1 MFSRFFSNIHFRRV
15 LCCLLALLTFGC
27 CLSPAFVQ
35 PAEADDVLI
44 ASLALLAT
52 SWAGVTF
59 ATNGGANTAISNLLQ
74 SKPAVKLSLAGLI
87 TKNLVVEGTKL
98 LLTRDVRDAFET
110 VLPEIKSFFQTESET
125 VSSSNSGSLV
135 GSCVVGAPL
144 AKGKYDGGKYHL
156 HPDGKN
162 FFSATTTIGDVW
174 CFQTASNTTYYRIG
188 DSYGK
193 DYCTLLFRFLR
204 SDGSLGNSSFQGTTH
219 GKSVQVGLY
228 DYYCEGEY
236 WWTSF
241 VVSDEVPYPD
251 SFVRYDLRDSQDLS
265 ISLVSTASASIPFQ
279 TSKEVDGT
287 SALEILKP
295 APLYVV
301 NPDGNEGGDGSSKP
315 EINFKY
321 GMLALEGL
329 IGAITLAGS
338 ESQKD
343 KDPGLKPDEMVN
355 DLQQAMNSAGQNP
368 NPNPNPDPQPQPQP
382 QPEPAPD
389 PDTPGGGDGT
399 PPQFNQMVIPNLKD
413 FFPFCI
419 PGDIKKMI
427 DALCAAPEAPKF
439 TFATSFMGQVYSV
452 NIDLSP
458 WDGVATSVRYMVVA
472 VYIAALAVATRKF
485 IKW

>member
-27 CLSPAFVQ
+27 CLSPALVQ
-35 PAEADDVLI
+35 PAEAVAVADDVLI

-87 TKNLVVEGTKL
+87 TKKLVVEGTKL

-125 VSSSNSGSLV
+125 VASTNDGSLSS
-135 GSCVVGAPL
+135 GYVVGASYPIPL
-144 AKGKYDGGKYHL
+144 IENSLDKLSEIYNNQELDGQRLLSFVGCPFESIMISTTSVSFIYSLRFTSSGIPVYATKNSDELVRPSSSWGIYSHSYKGERNTLTVWTLNADNSHSRSNL
-156 HPDGKN
+156 N
-162 FFSATTTIGDVW
+162 FLR
-174 CFQTASNTTYYRIG
+174 QG
-188 DSYGK
+188 DSASF
-193 DYCTLLFRFLR
+193 TVLSA
-204 SDGSLGNSSFQGTTH
+204 SD
-219 GKSVQVGLY
+219 
-228 DYYCEGEY
+228 
-236 WWTSF
+236 
-241 VVSDEVPYPD
+241 
-251 SFVRYDLRDSQDLS
+251 
-265 ISLVSTASASIPFQ
+265 SIPFQ

-301 NPDGNEGGDGSSKP
+301 NPGGNEGGDGSSKP
-315 EINFKY
+315 EIDFKKL
-321 GMLALEGL
+321 GMIALEGL
-329 IGAITLAGS
+329 LGVTTLAGS
-338 ESQKD
+338 QAQQD
-343 KDPGLKPDEMVN
+343 KDPGLKPNEMVN
-355 DLQQAMNSAGQNP
+355 DLQQAMNGAGQ

-389 PDTPGGGDGT
+389 PDTPGGGGGT
-399 PPQFNQMVIPNLKD
+399 PPQFDQMVIPNLKD

-452 NIDLSP
+452 NIDLSA
-458 WDGVATSVRYMVVA
+458 WNGVAASVRYMVVA

>member
-35 PAEADDVLI
+35 PAEAVAVADDVLI
-44 ASLALLAT
+44 ASLGLLAL
-52 SWAGVTF
+52 SWAGITF
-59 ATNGGANTAISNLLQ
+59 NTIAGANSGVSRLFQ
-74 SKPAVKLSLAGLI
+74 SRPATKLSLAGLL
-87 TKNLVVEGTKL
+87 TKKLVVDGTKL
-98 LLTRDVRDAFET
+98 LLTSDVRDVFNT
-110 VLPEIKSFFQTESET
+110 VLPDIKSTFPSDAATSPSTDTTYKGSYYSNIPVGVPLNGSDDFFTKENAEIAYK
-125 VSSSNSGSLV
+125 NESGSGLYSYGDFNGCKAYIDDIPV
-135 GSCVVGAPL
+135 RISTRYYAGFHTEYHFTAYRLDDNSQLFETLNLPQYFLFHVVDGILYAFYPS
-144 AKGKYDGGKYHL
+144 DGGSRYYWSQRQL
-156 HPDGKN
+156 P
-162 FFSATTTIGDVW
+162 FSSIVIYETPGTAT
-174 CFQTASNTTYYRIG
+174 
-188 DSYGK
+188 
-193 DYCTLLFRFLR
+193 L
-204 SDGSLGNSSFQGTTH
+204 
-219 GKSVQVGLY
+219 
-228 DYYCEGEY
+228 EY
-236 WWTSF
+236 N
-241 VVSDEVPYPD
+241 
-251 SFVRYDLRDSQDLS
+251 Q
-265 ISLVSTASASIPFQ
+265 
-279 TSKEVDGT
+279 SKEVDGT

-329 IGAITLAGS
+329 IGAITLGGQEA
-338 ESQKD
+338 QKD

-368 NPNPNPDPQPQPQP
+368 NPNPNPEPQPNPE
-382 QPEPAPD
+382 PEPAPD
-389 PDTPGGGDGT
+389 PDTPGGEGT

-452 NIDLSP
+452 NIDLSA
-458 WDGVATSVRYMVVA
+458 WNGVAASVRYMVVA